1 MDGNQLIRARQE
13 ISGIDREMA
22 RLFEARMKAVR
33 KIAAYKR
40 ARGLPVLDDAQERAV
55 LERNAAFIETE
66 ELREFYAQFLRA
78 VMDVSKDYQRRLMED
93 VESSPSE
100 AVLGETKA

>member
-1 MDGNQLIRARQE
+1 M
-13 ISGIDREMA
+13 
-22 RLFEARMKAVR
+22 
-33 KIAAYKR
+33 
-40 ARGLPVLDDAQERAV
+40 
-55 LERNAAFIETE
+55 LERNTAFIETE

-93 VESSPSE
+93 AESSPSE